1 MSGPM
6 YSWSIPSSLKAWID
20 RVHVMGLTARVP
32 AMAPLRDKARAD
44 LEAARRAATDLA
56 VQLGRRLLG
65 DQ

>member
-1 MSGPM
+1 MDV
-6 YSWSIPSSLKAWID
+6 SIITAE
-20 RVHVMGLTARVP
+20 LTLASRVP

-56 VQLGRRLLG
+56 VELGRRLLG